1 MNAPELTH
9 LPPELV
15 VVLNSVFRDTHHSDG
30 LADGAKLAE
39 VVLCVDLGLLTF
51 VHPDRG
57 AEHLEL
63 TDAGFSAVGSAGKM
77 LAGPSQRALLA
88 QYEATLV

>member
-1 MNAPELTH
+1 MYAPELTH
-9 LPPELV
+9 LPPEIV

-39 VVLCVDLGLLTF
+39 VVLCVDLGLLAF
-51 VHPDRG
+51 VGPG
-57 AEHLEL
+57 NGSEHIEL

-77 LAGPSQRALLA
+77 LATPQQIALLA
-88 QYEATLV
+88 QFEATPV